1 MKIKFSLYF
10 LSFFYLSS
18 LTGCGGN
25 IENSSSPSTS
35 TNKPSLSTALSGSQ
49 SAVLAL
55 RTSAALAGDTVTFVE
70 PRKNYTLLHSPQS
83 ILGTHNTTKVTTTH
97 FNAKRIQFS
106 DVSVNLMVAQNAKTI
121 SSKDLNSLIDLYIAF
136 FNRVPDADGLNYW
149 ISEFKAGATLEQ
161 ISANFYLVA
170 KQYPD
175 VTGYD
180 SKMDDEAFVR
190 LIYKNVLGRVG
201 NTAPPDAD
209 VDYWVRDLR
218 SGFTKEK
225 LVAVMLAAAREYADS
240 KEWGWMTSLLNNK
253 VALGKY
259 FALEQGLTYLSYED
273 SIRNTVALTA
283 AVTPTDFIKA
293 KNLVGVR
300 DREFNLQ
307 TSSSSGVGRMID
319 CYNPALYAVGNTLR
333 YEQLETKI
341 DWGID
346 DTFNTRLSTHII
358 DYKVTG
364 PVNFKGNSVLAL
376 IGTETSKWAG
386 SPDSVWT
393 HTDYIGV
400 ANNELVF
407 YGSVS
412 DKIISSSN
420 QRKFTLNYSLP
431 AERVPFSLAIN
442 ENFTQSFTEYQED
455 ALTNAPIGQNQTR
468 SGIVFLGIEEITVPA
483 GSFSAC
489 KIKYSAPNYYKDQ
502 PDNTSYVWYVASGNY
517 RGLVAKVLDSERWIV
532 EATKFQINGK

>member
-1 MKIKFSLYF
+1 MKNFPPSY
-10 LSFFYLSS
+10 LSFAS
-18 LTGCGGN
+18 LLCLLTACGGN
-25 IENSSSPSTS
+25 TASDTSSSPMQA
-35 TNKPSLSTALSGSQ
+35 PP
-49 SAVLAL
+49 LA
-55 RTSAALAGDTVTFVE
+55 AAPADDTVTFLE
-70 PRKNYTLLHSPQS
+70 PRKNYTLLHSPSS
-83 ILGTHNTTKVTTTH
+83 ISVTHNITKVTTTH
-97 FNAKRIQFS
+97 LNAKHIQFS

-121 SSKDLNSLIDLYIAF
+121 SGKDLNSLIDLYVAF

-149 ISEFKAGATLEQ
+149 IDTFKAGATLEQ
-161 ISANFYLVA
+161 IGANFYLVA

-175 VTGYD
+175 ITGYD
-180 SKMDDEAFVR
+180 AKMNDEAFVR

-201 NTAPPDAD
+201 STAPPDSH
-209 VDYWVRDLR
+209 VDYWVKDLQKGL
-218 SGFTKEK
+218 SKEK
-225 LVAVMLAAAREYADS
+225 LVAVMLVAAREYAGD

-259 FALEQGLTYLSYED
+259 FALEQGLTYRTYED

-283 AVTPTDFIKA
+283 AVTPTDYIKA

-319 CYNPALYAVGNTLR
+319 CYNPALYAVGNTVR
-333 YEQLETKI
+333 YEQLQTKI
-341 DWGID
+341 NWGID
-346 DTFNTRLSTHII
+346 DTFTIGLSTFIN

-376 IGTETSKWAG
+376 IGTKTNKWAG
-386 SPDSVWT
+386 SPDSIWST
-393 HTDYIGV
+393 TDYVGV

-412 DKIISSSN
+412 DEIISSSN

-431 AERVPFSLAIN
+431 AERLPFSLAIN

-455 ALTNAPIGQNQTR
+455 ALTNAPIGQKQST

-483 GSFSAC
+483 GSFPAC
-489 KIKYSAPNYYKDQ
+489 KIKYSAPNYNKDQ
-502 PDNTSYVWYVASGNY
+502 PDNTSYAWYVASGSY
-517 RGLVAKVLDSERWIV
+517 RGMLAKILDSERWII
-532 EATKFQINGK
+532 ETTKFQINGK